1 MIHVHVCA
9 IHENSFTNTCT
20 VGISLQSSEWIK
32 WHRDFLPK
40 FLNTFVLSTFIV
52 PIKVVRVVQMR
63 HTCTIITMYMYVC
76 CMKPYKIKGSEC
88 QYMIYCT
95 ANISHIALWLLTRRA
110 TANTISPPPYCMYS
124 VLKEP
129 GTTAKASH
137 KFSVQLHSA
146 YLVC

>member
-1 MIHVHVCA
+1 MIYVHVRA

-63 HTCTIITMYMYVC
+63 HTCTMITMYMYVYTLHYIHVHDALLIRFT
-76 CMKPYKIKGSEC
+76 CMSA
-88 QYMIYCT
+88 YCT
-95 ANISHIALWLLTRRA
+95 VDTGLAYHRSPYSAVFFYRTETLLCLKHAL
-110 TANTISPPPYCMYS
+110 S
-124 VLKEP
+124 
-129 GTTAKASH
+129 
-137 KFSVQLHSA
+137 
-146 YLVC
+146 